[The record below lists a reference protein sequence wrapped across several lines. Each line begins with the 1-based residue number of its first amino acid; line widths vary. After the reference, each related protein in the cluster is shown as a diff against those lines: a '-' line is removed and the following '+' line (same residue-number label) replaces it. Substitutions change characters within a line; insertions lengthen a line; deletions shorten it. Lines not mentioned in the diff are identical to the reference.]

1 MKIACTE
8 AGRGTPLVLL
18 HAFPL
23 TASMWAGQ
31 LDGLA
36 GECRVI
42 APDQRGF
49 GASPAVGDDEP
60 DLAAVA
66 EDLREL
72 LDRLELPHVVLGGIS
87 MGGYVAFAFLRRYP
101 ERVAGLLLADTKAT
115 ADLPAAAANRL
126 RIADTV
132 LAAGHTRLLAT
143 EVAPRLLGDT
153 TRWQRPDLY
162 ETVAEQVRGHAPESV
177 AWAERAMAARA
188 DATDLLPDIAV
199 PTLVVVGEQ
208 DVLTPPEESV
218 AMADAIPGAV
228 LRRLPAAGHLTALEA
243 PERFNAAARTLLA
256 RVR

>member
-8 AGRGTPLVLL
+8 AGQGTPLVLL

-23 TASMWAGQ
+23 TASMWAAQ

-49 GASPAVGDDEP
+49 GASPAVGEDEP
-60 DLAAVA
+60 DLGTVA

-72 LDRLELPHVVLGGIS
+72 LDRLELGRVILGGIS

-101 ERVAGLLLADTKAT
+101 ERLAGLLLADTTAA
-115 ADLPAAAANRL
+115 ADLPAAAANRR

-132 LAAGHTRLLAT
+132 LAAGHTHLLAT

-162 ETVAEQVRGHAPESV
+162 ETVADQVRRHQPESV
-177 AWAERAMAARA
+177 AWVERAMAARTA
-188 DATDLLPDIAV
+188 AVDLLPDITV

-208 DVLTPPEESV
+208 DVVTPPEHAV
-218 AMADAIPGAV
+218 ALTEAIPGAV
-228 LRRLPAAGHLTALEA
+228 LRRLPAAGHLTPLEA